1 MSIPLPAPGHELESP
16 RHATQKET
24 KRPGTSR
31 SRSWSRRRRRPE
43 WRESAA
49 AIEHALQRAGCQ
61 HPGGAAPNKKRG
73 RPSNESKGVPSVSC
87 VGGDTLGSC
96 HITTACE
103 TCRLCLAH
111 IPENPTCAECIQCLG
126 DCGSSRG
133 NTRASAIYKYDASGT
148 SPARLRPD
156 VEPDLGAYDEGG
168 GPIPSPMVHRS
179 SDDHVRHFPLNHAAS
194 GLSDIGVAF
203 GRRFDNIPSA
213 RQLDKAMRGETV

>member
-1 MSIPLPAPGHELESP
+1 MPPRKREKKARNQSESVVESNTAAARVAGVGRGDRTRVTAGRLPTP
-16 RHATQKET
+16 
-24 KRPGTSR
+24 
-31 SRSWSRRRRRPE
+31 RRR
-43 WRESAA
+43 
-49 AIEHALQRAGCQ
+49 GTK
-61 HPGGAAPNKKRG
+61 KKRG

-168 GPIPSPMVHRS
+168 GPTPSPMVHRP